1 MMSRVL
7 WTVWLL
13 GAVISLS
20 KEGATGQASSLTCDP
35 TGACD
40 GRSRFLR
47 SIPTGLTATVKSL
60 DLSDNMITY
69 VSNGDLRMCVNLKA
83 LRLGS
88 NNINTI
94 EEDSFW
100 SLGSLEHLDLS
111 CNRLSTLSSSWF
123 KPLAALKF
131 LNLLGNPYKTLGKTS
146 LFSHLTNLR
155 TLRVGNSANFTEI
168 QEKDFVGLTFLE
180 ELEIDASSLQRYGP
194 QSLKSIQNVS
204 HLVLHMKQPV
214 FLLEI
219 FVDLLSSLEHLELID
234 TRLNTFHFSKV
245 SIDETKT
252 FIKKFTFRNVEI
264 TDPGFQEL
272 VKLLYY
278 VSGMLDVE
286 FDNCIYRG
294 VGDFDISVLDP
305 VKGLSNV
312 ETLIIRRLHIP
323 DFYLF
328 YDLSNIYAFIGKV
341 KRITIEN
348 SKVFLVPCSLSQHL
362 KSLEYL
368 DLNENLLVEDLLRN
382 SACEN
387 AWPSLQTLILRQNH
401 LTSLEKTGEIL
412 LNLKNLTNLDISK
425 NNFHPIPHT
434 CQWPEKMKYLN
445 LSSTKIHSLTDCIP
459 QTLEILDIS
468 NNNLNSFSLTMPQLK
483 ELYISGNK
491 LKTLPDASFLPML
504 LVMRISRNTI
514 NTFSKEQLDSFQNLK
529 TLEAGGNNFICTC
542 EFLSFTRERRALAQL
557 LTDWP
562 ENYLCDSP
570 SHVRGQRVQDTRL
583 SVTECHRVAVVSA
596 VCCVLFLLILLM
608 GALCHH
614 LHGLWY
620 MKMMWAWL
628 QAKRK
633 PKRAPQR
640 DVCYDAFVS
649 YSERDSHWVENLM
662 VQQLEHF
669 NPPFQLCLHKRDF
682 IPGKWIID
690 NIIDSIE
697 KSHKTIFVLSENFV
711 KSEWCKYELDF
722 SHFRLFDENN
732 DAAILILLEP
742 IEKKAI
748 PQRFCK
754 LRKIMNTKTYLEWPA
769 DEAQQEGFW
778 CNLRAAIKS

>member
-1 MMSRVL
+1 MSRVL
-7 WTVWLL
+7 WTAWVL
-13 GAVISLS
+13 GAIISPS
-20 KEGATGQASSLTCDP
+20 KEATLGQASSLTCDP
-35 TGACD
+35 TGVCD
-40 GRSRFLR
+40 GHSRLLS
-47 SIPTGLTATVKSL
+47 SIPSGLKATVKSL
-60 DLSDNMITY
+60 DLSNNMITY
-69 VSNGDLRMCVNLKA
+69 VSTSDLRMCVNLKA

-94 EEDSFW
+94 EEDAFC
-100 SLGSLEHLDLS
+100 SLGNLEHLDLS
-111 CNRLSTLSSSWF
+111 CNHLSSLSASWF
-123 KPLAALKF
+123 KPLTSLKF
-131 LNLLGNPYKTLGKTS
+131 LNLLGNPYKTLGKTP

-155 TLRVGNSANFTEI
+155 ILRVGNADNFTEI

-180 ELEIDASSLQRYGP
+180 ELEIDASNLQRYGP
-194 QSLKSIQNVS
+194 RSLKFTPKVS
-204 HLVLHMKQPV
+204 HLVLHMKLPV
-214 FLLEI
+214 FLLEM
-219 FVDLLSSLEHLELID
+219 FMDLLSSLEHLELID
-234 TRLNTFHFSKV
+234 TRLNTFRFSKV
-245 SIDETKT
+245 PINETKT

-264 TDPGFQEL
+264 TDVSFQEV

-278 VSGMLDVE
+278 VSGVLDVE

-294 VGDFDISVLDP
+294 VGNFDISTPDT

-312 ETLIIRRLHIP
+312 EALTIRRLHIP
-323 DFYLF
+323 EFYLF
-328 YDLSNIYAFIGKV
+328 YDLSNIYAFIGNV

-368 DLNENLLVEDLLRN
+368 DLNENLLVENLLRN

-401 LTSLEKTGEIL
+401 LTSLEETGEIL
-412 LNLKNLTNLDISK
+412 LNLKNLTILDISK
-425 NNFHPIPHT
+425 NNFHPIPQT
-434 CQWPEKMKYLN
+434 CRWPEKMKYLN
-445 LSSTKIHSLTDCIP
+445 LSSTRIHSLTDCIP

-529 TLEAGGNNFICTC
+529 ALEAGGNNFICSC
-542 EFLSFTRERRALAQL
+542 EFLSFTREQQALAQ

-570 SHVRGQRVQDTRL
+570 SHVRGQRVQDTHL
-583 SVTECHRVAVVSA
+583 SVSECHRVALVSA

-614 LHGLWY
+614 FHGLWY
-620 MKMMWAWL
+620 MRMMWAWL

-633 PKRAPQR
+633 PRRAPQR
-640 DVCYDAFVS
+640 DICYDAFVS
-649 YSERDSHWVENLM
+649 YSEQDSHWVENLM

-669 NPPFQLCLHKRDF
+669 DPPFQLCLHKRDF

-732 DAAILILLEP
+732 DATILILLEP

-754 LRKIMNTKTYLEWPA
+754 LRRIMNTKTYLEWPT
-769 DEAQQEGFW
+769 DETQQEGFW
-778 CNLRAAIKS
+778 LNLRAAIKS